1 MSTPYEI
8 YWEIDEAFAA
18 QINTADLTAAIEQT
32 LRVSE
37 INTAELTV
45 VITTDEA
52 VRELNRDYR
61 GVDAPTDV
69 LSFASEPTEIDGPA
83 LVVPPELTDS
93 LARYLGDIIIAFP
106 YAEHQAAHFQ
116 NSVAA
121 ELRLLVVHGT
131 LHLLGYDHST
141 PEEKTAM
148 WAQQN
153 AVLQQ
158 FGDAGLSERVYS

>member
-1 MSTPYEI
+1 MSTTYEI

-18 QINTADLTAAIEQT
+18 QVNTTDLAAAIEQT
-32 LRVSE
+32 LHLE
-37 INTAELTV
+37 AIAAAELTV

-52 VRELNRDYR
+52 VRNLNRTYR

-69 LSFASEPTEIDGPA
+69 LSFASEPAEEDGPA
-83 LVVPPELTDS
+83 LVIPTELADS
-93 LARYLGDIIIAFP
+93 LATYLGDIIIAFP

-131 LHLLGYDHST
+131 LHLLGYDHAT
-141 PEEKTAM
+141 PEERAAM
-148 WAQQN
+148 WGQQN

-158 FGDAGLSERVYS
+158 FGDAALSDRVYS